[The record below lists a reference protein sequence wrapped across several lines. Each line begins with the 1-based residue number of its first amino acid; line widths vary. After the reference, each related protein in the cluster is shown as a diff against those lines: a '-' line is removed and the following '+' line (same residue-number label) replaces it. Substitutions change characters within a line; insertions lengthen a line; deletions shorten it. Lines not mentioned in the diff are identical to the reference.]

1 MARAARRIQANE
13 CRRCSTFC
21 DRVIDPAGCVAS
33 GCVFLYEFDDP
44 LSGRRFMGCMQK
56 VFASEIDVELFA
68 AAERTRAGYGTVKL
82 SGEPLRR
89 CAFQVEQ
96 AYEGT
101 EFEGTCVNR
110 RFFDAPDSGPDAL
123 RAFDLRH
130 GLPSA

>member
-1 MARAARRIQANE
+1 MARAARRTQTNE

-21 DRVIDPAGCVAS
+21 DRVIDPGTCVAAGCVL
-33 GCVFLYEFDDP
+33 LYEFEDP

-56 VFASEIDVELFA
+56 VFASEIDVELFEA
-68 AAERTRAGYGTVKL
+68 AQRTRAGYGTVKL

-96 AYEGT
+96 AYRGAGSEAG
-101 EFEGTCVNR
+101 CVNR

-130 GLPSA
+130 GPPSA